1 MDVEKNLQTQLKNT
15 INIHLY
21 FFTFELLKDV
31 TAYLV
36 CFKTQHLIAL
46 FDSDID
52 SGLRLD
58 AF

>member
-1 MDVEKNLQTQLKNT
+1 MDVEKNLQSQLKNT

-36 CFKTQHLIAL
+36 CFIIQHLITL

-52 SGLRLD
+52 SELRLD